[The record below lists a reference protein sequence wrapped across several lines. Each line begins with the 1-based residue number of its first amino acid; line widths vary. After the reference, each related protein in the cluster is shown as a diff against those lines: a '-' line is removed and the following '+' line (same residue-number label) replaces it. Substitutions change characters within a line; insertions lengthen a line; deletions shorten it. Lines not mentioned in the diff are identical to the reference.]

1 METTSIVI
9 GGIGLFLLGMIL
21 MTDGLKAVA
30 GESLRTLLQ
39 KFTGGLF
46 TSICSG
52 TILTAIIQ
60 SSSATMLMT
69 IGFVSA
75 GLLTFTQSVGIVF
88 GANLGSSTIGWIVSF
103 IGLKVSVGSFALP
116 LIGVGAIWRFLFTKK
131 HAAYGTILAGFGLIF
146 LGIGTL
152 QDGMSGV
159 AEAFSFSSLD
169 GDKFLHQIALL
180 LIGLV
185 MTVILQSSST
195 ALVITLTAL
204 AAQALSF
211 EQAALLV
218 IGQNIGTTV
227 KAFFVTI
234 GGTVQA
240 KRTAMAHILFNVIAG
255 VIAFLGLPL
264 FIKAVKFIGDKF
276 LSGDQT
282 IMLALFSTL
291 FYIVG
296 IILIVPFLSLFIKLI
311 TRIVPEKGDSL
322 TKYLGRSVAAVPPIA
337 IEAIRRTLIRVTRS
351 IALVGEEL
359 YVTKQLSPAMI
370 TQLEEI
376 NIALNETRKFSS
388 QISGWSNREG
398 AKEYNQQVAL
408 VHAIDHLGRLA
419 KAIGEEGATD
429 AFKHEDPTVV
439 RLSREMT
446 DQLMS
451 FKDLSYERNVDLLK
465 GLKATSLELADLRRL
480 NRKEIIKKT
489 VLQQADVDAA
499 INKVHALHW
508 IDRVA
513 YHLWRSM
520 HHLDNCFAVENGEE
534 LDEE

>member
-1 METTSIVI
+1 METTAIVL

-30 GESLRTLLQ
+30 GDSLRNMLQ
-39 KFTGGLF
+39 KFTGGLV

-75 GLLTFTQSVGIVF
+75 GLLTFTQSIGVVF

-103 IGLKVSVGSFALP
+103 IGLKVSVGAFALP
-116 LIGVGAIWRFLFTKK
+116 LIGIGAIWRFLLTSKY
-131 HAAYGTILAGFGLIF
+131 ASYGMVIAGFGLIF

-152 QDGMSGV
+152 QEGMSGV
-159 AEAFSFSSLD
+159 AEAFSFGSLQD
-169 GDKFLHQIALL
+169 DKFLHQMALL

-264 FIKAVKFIGDKF
+264 FIKAVELIGDKF
-276 LSGDQT
+276 FSGDQT

-291 FYIVG
+291 FYVVG
-296 IILIVPFLSLFIKLI
+296 ILLIVPFLSLFIKLI
-311 TRIVPEKGDSL
+311 NRIVPEKGDSL
-322 TKYLGRSVAAVPPIA
+322 TKYLDKSVAAVPPVA
-337 IEAIRRTLIRVTRS
+337 IEAIRRTLIRVTR
-351 IALVGEEL
+351 ALATVGTEL
-359 YVTKQLSPAMI
+359 YVTKQLSPAMA
-370 TQLEEI
+370 TQLEEV
-376 NIALNETRKFSS
+376 NLALNETRQFSS
-388 QISGWSNREG
+388 KISGWSNSKN
-398 AKEYNQQVAL
+398 AKEYHQQVAL
-408 VHAIDHLGRLA
+408 VHAVDHLGRLS
-419 KAIGEEGATD
+419 KALGEESAAESLNND
-429 AFKHEDPTVV
+429 KTVQ
-439 RLSREMT
+439 RLSEDMKILFL
-446 DQLMS
+446 DIQQLTN
-451 FKDLSYERNVDLLK
+451 ERHIDLLQK
-465 GLKATSLELADLRRL
+465 VKANSLEIAELRRL
-480 NRKEIIKKT
+480 NRKEIIEKT
-489 VLQQADVDAA
+489 VLHQADVDAA

-513 YHLWRSM
+513 YHQWRSM
-520 HHLDNCFAVENGEE
+520 RHLDKCLMAENSEAEE
-534 LDEE
+534 D